1 MGWWGSGRSGPRSR
15 REMQAAYSIL
25 AEESVRV
32 RGDLGRARLDNVQLG
47 ATVEALGEAAGA
59 LRAELANLRS
69 ELAAL
74 RANAAGPDPVLM
86 LFAGQNAEMRG
97 QLAENQRTITELT
110 SRLTDLLELHLQ
122 AEAVGRP
129 VNPVN
134 PVPSVLRPTGRRS
147 TGSGD
152 AVHAAP
158 AMAAPITDLREPDA
172 GAAGDRLRLIRRALD
187 G

>member
-1 MGWWGSGRSGPRSR
+1 MLSSETGR
-15 REMQAAYSIL
+15 L
-25 AEESVRV
+25 
-32 RGDLGRARLDNVQLG
+32 RG
-47 ATVEALGEAAGA
+47 
-59 LRAELANLRS
+59 ELANVRS
-69 ELAAL
+69 EVLML
-74 RANAAGPDPVLM
+74 RAQAAGPDAIVM

-122 AEAVGRP
+122 AQTVARTVT
-129 VNPVN
+129 
-134 PVPSVLRPTGRRS
+134 PVPSAMRPTGRRS
-147 TGSGD
+147 AASGD

-158 AMAAPITDLREPDA
+158 SLPTPVTDLREPEA